1 MRARAVPF
9 LLCLTSALALAGCN
23 MMGADKNRPETAL
36 DFPHAER
43 PVAPADSTRFSDEA
57 SRDKLNE
64 AGDVMDRSG
73 VEPGMT
79 VADIGAGDGYY
90 TVRLAARVGEK
101 GRVLAQDIQPK
112 VIERLADRVSR
123 ERLDNVSIK
132 LGAVDDPR
140 LPANSFDRVFL
151 IHMYHEIAEPYAF
164 LWRLRPALHKGGE
177 VVVVDAD
184 RPTNQHGTPPRL
196 LFCEMEAVGY
206 KLVSFVEDE
215 RFGGYFARFTPEG
228 ARPEPGAIKPC
239 TMAQV
244 GAQIGAQSGPQ
255 DGSSTPAGGA
265 SIN

>member
-1 MRARAVPF
+1 MRAGSRTVTLAALMVAGSLVGGCD
-9 LLCLTSALALAGCN
+9 LLGDAE
-23 MMGADKNRPETAL
+23 NRPESAIK
-36 DFPHAER
+36 FPTAER
-43 PVAPADSTRFSDEA
+43 PVAPADATRFMDEE
-57 SRDKLNE
+57 SRDKLGE
-64 AGDVMDRSG
+64 STDVMDRAG

-90 TVRLAARVGEK
+90 TVRLATRVGAK

-151 IHMYHEIAEPYAF
+151 IHMYHEIGEPYAF
-164 LWRLRPALHKGGE
+164 LWRLRPALRAGGE

-196 LFCEMEAVGY
+196 LFCELEAVGY
-206 KLVSFVEDE
+206 KLVGFIEDE
-215 RFGGYFARFTPEG
+215 RFGGYFARFAPQEP
-228 ARPEPGAIKPC
+228 RPEPEAIKPC
-239 TMAQV
+239 GLSQVNVAQ
-244 GAQIGAQSGPQ
+244 P
-255 DGSSTPAGGA
+255 T
-265 SIN
+265 